1 MVDCSQFLDG
11 YSDFRDET
19 LDPGISQRFELHLL
33 ECAGCARYH
42 RVVCRGVEVFREI
55 PPLAPAP
62 DFLPRLQHRLFH
74 LKDELSEFDTRSS
87 PASLF
92 LVAAVASILAISAWL
107 PALRDQSLAAVPLP
121 PVAAVAPQP
130 PQLPAVF
137 RAGPL
142 LMPAAPAP
150 AYRPELLR
158 QASASTVFFR
168 YSPLGASAVAEAV
181 PAVYQP

>member
-19 LDPGISQRFELHLL
+19 LDAATYQRFELHLL

-74 LKDELSEFDTRSS
+74 LKDELGEFGTRSS
-87 PASLF
+87 PASLL
-92 LVAAVASILAISAWL
+92 LVAAVASVLAFSAWL
-107 PALRDQSLAAVPLP
+107 PVLRSQSIAPVPLP

-142 LMPAAPAP
+142 LMPAPPAP
-150 AYRPELLR
+150 AYRPELGR
-158 QASASTVFFR
+158 QASSTVFFR

-181 PAVYQP
+181 PAVYHP